1 MVAIH
6 LKWLDQINAMVILRE
21 AAHQQRIS
29 LLGIGMEA
37 SPRA

>member
-1 MVAIH
+1 MVTIH

-37 SPRA
+37 SSRA